1 MRKWVTGCLGLLLML
16 AVCSA
21 AIAEDIRFQHL
32 SREQGLSQSFV
43 LSMTQDKKG
52 FMWFGTQ
59 NGLNRFD
66 GYEVR
71 VFNREQG
78 GLPGELIRSL
88 LSDSR
93 DRLWVGTDNG
103 GVALYQPES
112 ESFRVFDSETSQ
124 LPINRIRTFYELA
137 NGEILVGTD
146 GAGVWRFDANIG
158 DFVQHTGFGGGRRD
172 SIWSLIEV
180 GDTLLIGTG
189 KGLYRQVRNGEPEP
203 AFAGTEVGRILIDT
217 HVRDL
222 VREADG
228 TLWVAT
234 DENGLLRIASD
245 QSYQMFKPD
254 VDIPGKQVFGLLQDD
269 RGHIWFGT
277 SNGLGRYRDGQID
290 VIRNTPGEST
300 SLSNDMVIDLYE
312 DRGGVIWVATYGGAN
327 YWSPNLYLAEHLFA
341 STSTT
346 RNPLSSAIT
355 SFAEGQDE
363 VIWIGTIGG
372 GVSRLD
378 ADGTAT
384 HYDQT
389 STVSIPDNDVMSLY
403 VDSKGQ
409 VWVGT
414 RTAGLLLLD
423 ASEGVVQRFHTAA
436 MAPYQL
442 SANAITAITETS
454 FGQLL
459 VTTYGGGFNQIDL
472 DTFEVEQFGSGPG
485 PEQLPTN
492 RIMATFEDSTGGIWL
507 GTDGA
512 GVVYYDRHRQIFS
525 RYGDGRGGFFGDVV
539 LSIKED
545 GQGNLWF
552 GTVDSGLFKLKRD
565 SRGIDEFKFERL
577 SKNTGLNSN
586 AVYAIEIDNQD
597 GVWLSSNAG
606 ISHMEVGDDH
616 PHSLGLKNGLQD
628 LEFNSGA
635 SLKLANGDLLFGGVN
650 GFNRISPDDVEHK
663 SPSPEVAITTISKQG
678 VSVPVQSAERDG
690 IELSHRD
697 YFLEFNF
704 SGMDYSDIGSVRYRY
719 RLVGLQDEWVLAN
732 DRRYVSYNNLQP
744 GEYVFEVQ
752 ALNGEGTWSS
762 EPQSISV
769 LVDPA
774 PWRSGWAFVLYAVV
788 LLVIAFLIYR
798 AVKSRHEH
806 IEEVQAI
813 NARLREEVKV
823 RRETDEQIRLEREKT
838 QRYLDVAEVMLVA
851 VDVEGT
857 ILNANEKTATL
868 LGQPVESLI
877 GQGILEY
884 IRVAQRNEMR
894 QKILSVFDEDDRND
908 HIECQVQDADNNLH
922 TIIWRLAPLS
932 KHGGHANQLLASGTD
947 ITELRQLERAVRFKE
962 KLSALGTLSA
972 GIAHDFN
979 NILTAI
985 SGYNDLAMERVGPGS
1000 DVHDFLQRVD
1010 QASNRASDLVG
1021 RILSVTQVETGRF
1034 ATVDLVE
1041 VVKDSVGFLQGGLPA
1056 NVKLGWQYP
1065 DIEVLVDAD
1074 KSQLQ
1079 QMITNLG
1086 SNTANA
1092 LAGEEGRLD
1101 IYVEVKDLT
1110 SEDVPK
1116 ASTIEPG
1123 AFALIHVRDTGPGMP
1138 EAMRQRI
1145 FDPFY
1150 SSEDLGDSNRIGA
1163 GLGLSIVH
1171 GTVLNHKGHIDVE
1184 SHLGMGT
1191 HFTIYLPISTA
1202 SADGKVV
1209 PLPAKVNKNRVML
1222 VDDEEWIV
1230 DVTSRLLASFGLE
1243 VEAFLHPLEALE
1255 RFKSGAKDFALV
1267 ITDQNMP
1274 QMKGTDLI
1282 NALRAISESIP
1293 LVLMSGNV
1301 SPLAEDDSVQF
1312 LAKPFRMDDLRK
1324 TLARLGIEA
1333 KDDLKRSPG

>member
-1 MRKWVTGCLGLLLML
+1 MRDRVLQYLGLLLL
-16 AVCSA
+16 QIFCSA
-21 AIAEDIRFQHL
+21 ALAEEIRFQHL

-43 LSMTQDKKG
+43 LSMTQDQKG

-71 VFNREQG
+71 VYNREQG
-78 GLPGELIRSL
+78 GLPGDLIRSL
-88 LSDSR
+88 LNDSR
-93 DRLWVGTDNG
+93 GRLWVGTDNG
-103 GVALYQPES
+103 GIALYQPES
-112 ESFRVFDSETSQ
+112 ETFRIFDSETSQ
-124 LPINRIRTFYELA
+124 LAINRIRTLYETSSGDL
-137 NGEILVGTD
+137 LVGTD
-146 GAGVWRFDANIG
+146 GGGVWRLDANVG
-158 DFVQHTGFGGGRRD
+158 DFVQHTVFGDGIRD
-172 SIWSLIEV
+172 AIWALAEA
-180 GDTLLIGTG
+180 GDALLIGTG
-189 KGLYRQVRNGEPEP
+189 QGLYQQVANGEPEP
-203 AFAGTEVGRILIDT
+203 VFAGTEVGQLLAQAHI
-217 HVRDL
+217 RDVL
-222 VREADG
+222 READG

-234 DENGLLRIASD
+234 DEHGLLRIESD
-245 QSYQMFKPD
+245 LTFQRFEPE
-254 VDIPGKQVFGLLQDD
+254 VDIPGKQVFTLVQDE
-269 RGHIWFGT
+269 RGDIWIGT
-277 SNGLGRYRDGQID
+277 SNGLGRFRNGAID
-290 VIRNTPGEST
+290 TIRNIPGDFN
-300 SLSNDMVIDLYE
+300 SLSNDMVIDLFK
-312 DRGGVIWVATYGGAN
+312 DRGGVVWVATYGGAN
-327 YWSPNLYLAEHLFA
+327 YWSPNLYVAEHLFGN
-341 STSTT
+341 TSAT
-346 RNPLSSAIT
+346 RNPKSSAIT
-355 SFAEGQDE
+355 SFAEGPNG
-363 VIWIGTIGG
+363 VIWVGTIGG

-378 ADGTAT
+378 PLGGAT
-384 HYDQT
+384 HYHRT
-389 STVSIPDNDVMSLY
+389 SNIAIPDDDVMSLY
-403 VDSKGQ
+403 VDSKAQ

-423 ASEGVVQRFHTAA
+423 EKQGVLRRFHSRADE
-436 MAPYQL
+436 PYQL
-442 SANAITAITETS
+442 SADAITAITESS

-472 DTFEVEQFGSGPG
+472 DTFGVKQFESGPG
-485 PEQLPTN
+485 PDQLPTN
-492 RIMATFEDSTGGIWL
+492 RIMATFEDTSGGIWL

-512 GVVYYDRHRQIFS
+512 GVVHYDRHRQTFS

-539 LSIKED
+539 LTIKED
-545 GQGNLWF
+545 QQGNLWF
-552 GTVDSGLFKLKRD
+552 GTVDSGLFKLSKHNR
-565 SRGIDEFKFERL
+565 SVDEFRFERL
-577 SKNTGLNSN
+577 SKNSGLTSN
-586 AVYAIEIDNQD
+586 AVYAIEIDDRN

-606 ISHMEVGDDH
+606 VSHLEVGDKH
-616 PHSLGLKNGLQD
+616 AHSLGMKNGLQD

-635 SLKLANGDLLFGGVN
+635 SLRLANGDLLFGGVN
-650 GFNRISPDDVEHK
+650 GFNRISPDQVEHR
-663 SPSPEVAITTISKQG
+663 SPSPEVAVTSISKQG
-678 VSVPVQSAERDG
+678 VSVPIQIAERNG
-690 IELSHRD
+690 VELSHRD

-704 SGMDYSDIGSVRYRY
+704 SGMDYSDINSIRYRY
-719 RLVGLQDEWVLAN
+719 RLRGLQDDWVISD

-752 ALNGEGTWSS
+752 AVNGEGTWSS
-762 EPQSISV
+762 QPGSV
-769 LVDPA
+769 AVKVHPA
-774 PWRSGWAFVLYAVV
+774 PWRSGWAFVLYGIAFVVV
-788 LLVIAFLIYR
+788 LLLIYR
-798 AVKSRHEH
+798 AIKSRHDH

-813 NARLREEVKV
+813 NARLRQEVKV

-868 LGQPVESLI
+868 LGRPVEELV

-894 QKILSVFDEDDRND
+894 QKILSVFDEEDNND
-908 HIECQVQDADNNLH
+908 HIECQVQDANNNLH
-922 TIIWRLAPLS
+922 TVIWRLAPLS

-985 SGYNDLAMERVGPGS
+985 SGYNDLALERVEQDS
-1000 DVHDFLQRVD
+1000 DVHDFLQKVN

-1021 RILSVTQVETGRF
+1021 RILSVTQIETGRM
-1034 ATVDLVE
+1034 ATVNLVE
-1041 VVKDSVGFLQGGLPA
+1041 VVKDSVSFLQGGLPA
-1056 NVKLGWQYP
+1056 NVKLGLRHP
-1065 DIEVLVDAD
+1065 EAEVLVEAD
-1074 KSQLQ
+1074 KAQLQ
-1079 QMITNLG
+1079 QVITNLG
-1086 SNTANA
+1086 SNAANA

-1101 IYVEVKDLT
+1101 IFVEVKHLN
-1110 SEDVPK
+1110 EEHIPR
-1116 ASTIEPG
+1116 AANIEPG
-1123 AFALIHVRDTGPGMP
+1123 MFALLHVRDTGPGMP

-1150 SSEDLGDSNRIGA
+1150 SSDDLGDSNRVGA

-1171 GTVLNHKGHIDVE
+1171 GSVLNHKGHIEVE
-1184 SHLGMGT
+1184 SHLGMGS
-1191 HFTIYLPISTA
+1191 HFTIYLPISNA
-1202 SADGKVV
+1202 SVEGKVV
-1209 PLPAKVNKNRVML
+1209 PLPAKLTKNRVML

-1230 DVTSRLLASFGLE
+1230 DVTSRLLTSLGLE

-1282 NALRAISESIP
+1282 VALRAISEAIP

-1312 LAKPFRMDDLRK
+1312 LAKPFRMDDLK
-1324 TLARLGIEA
+1324 QTLARIGIESG
-1333 KDDLKRSPG
+1333 DGLKRSPG